1 MEKNKKKLKDNNTTT
16 EAAEFPAE
24 NIINEQ
30 VATDEAKQ
38 AAPEETEKLKAELEE
53 QKDKYIRL
61 VAEFENYKRR
71 TSKERIDLIQT
82 AGKEVIVSL
91 LEVLDDCDRAE
102 KQIMESN
109 DVNQIREGVLLVFNK
124 LRKTLQMKGL
134 KAMESINT
142 EFDVEKHEAITE
154 VPVTDEKRK
163 GRVVDE
169 IQKGYYL
176 NDKLIRFAR
185 VVVGK

>member
-1 MEKNKKKLKDNNTTT
+1 MEKDKKKLKDNNMNDQETTGST
-16 EAAEFPAE
+16 VEEMAGEPAKNAAAEE
-24 NIINEQ
+24 S
-30 VATDEAKQ
+30 
-38 AAPEETEKLKAELEE
+38 EKLRAELEE

-71 TSKERIDLIQT
+71 TSKERIELIQT
-82 AGKEVIVSL
+82 AGREVIVSL

-102 KQIMESN
+102 KQLQESN
-109 DVNQIREGVLLVFNK
+109 EVGQIKEGILLVFNK
-124 LRKTLQMKGL
+124 LRKTLQLKGL
-134 KAMESINT
+134 KAMESLNT

-154 VPVTDEKRK
+154 IPVSDEKMK
-163 GRVVDE
+163 GKVVDE

>member
-1 MEKNKKKLKDNNTTT
+1 MEKNKKKLKDNSMEDTGTTGSAIEEMSGET
-16 EAAEFPAE
+16 GADQAK
-24 NIINEQ
+24 NI
-30 VATDEAKQ
+30 VADEA
-38 AAPEETEKLKAELEE
+38 EKLRAELDE

-71 TSKERIDLIQT
+71 TSKERIELIQT
-82 AGKEVIVSL
+82 AGREVIVSL

-102 KQIMESN
+102 KQLQESN
-109 DVNQIREGVLLVFNK
+109 DVSQIKEGVLLVFNK

-134 KAMESINT
+134 KAMDSLNT

-154 VPVTDEKRK
+154 ISVADEKMK
-163 GRVVDE
+163 GKVVDE

-176 NDKLIRFAR
+176 NDKLVRFAK